1 MKNHVTNRIMLLL
14 ALLFCF
20 GSMAMAQNITIT
32 GRVVDQTDT
41 PVMMANVAEVGT
53 TNGTVTD
60 MDGNYT
66 ISVPVGATL
75 EFSFIG
81 YASEKRKVEAGMTT
95 LDIVLREDTQ
105 MLDAVVVTALGIK
118 RQEKA
123 LSYNAQSVKSDEL
136 TRVKDANLIN
146 SLSGKIAGVT
156 IQTSSSGVGGAAK
169 VVMRGTKSIEGNNN
183 ALYVI
188 DGIPMY
194 NTVSEQGSGRYTSR
208 GSTEGI
214 ADLNP
219 DDIESMTV
227 LTGASAAALYG
238 SSAANGAILITTK
251 KGKEGRLEATFTSSA
266 EFAKAF
272 VMPEFQNTYG
282 SRPNDAVSWGEKQAS
297 TGYEPTDFFKTSA
310 TYTNSITLSIGNEKN
325 QTYASLAATNANGLI
340 PNNRYDRYNIT
351 VRNSSTALKDRLR
364 MDIGA
369 QYIIQRDQNMVNQGE
384 YMNPLVGAY
393 LYPRGLDWSDARYF
407 EQWDEER
414 GILTASPFPEGDY
427 TMQNP
432 YWVAYRNLRTSE
444 RKRFI
449 VSLGLSFLIKEW
461 SASEKWDI
469 GVRYRVDRTS
479 QEYKDK
485 RYVGTVATLMDGGTK
500 NGYFGLS
507 SGYDMQNY
515 VDVLTNLNKNIGEDW
530 GLAVNVG
537 ASLTD
542 QRNDMLFNQGP
553 LRDDGLPNVFNVQNI
568 EQGAQKAQFYQD
580 GWREQTQSI
589 FGSMEVSWKRLLYL
603 TVTGRNDWASQLAG
617 SKHKSFFYPSVGLSG
632 ILTDMLPESW
642 RDKMYSSLS
651 FAKVRVAYAQ
661 VASPFQR
668 GLTVQMNT
676 FSQTD
681 KKWVKEGFY
690 PLKDLQPE
698 RTNSFEV
705 GLSTKWLRNILSL
718 DVTYYRT
725 NTKNQTIRAA
735 MSASSGYN
743 YTYVQTGNVQN
754 SGVELGLGATVDVGK
769 NFTWDTYFTY
779 GYNKNEIKELVK
791 NVRNPQNPDEPLF
804 NKDELL
810 KESFGNAQII
820 LRPGGT
826 LGDIYAKTDFVRDEH
841 GNIDVSQDLKPRNE
855 YLKLGSLLPDAT
867 MGWRNDFRYKQFSF
881 GFMLSAR
888 LGGIVVSG
896 TQAALDYS
904 GVSKATA
911 DARDNGGVTV
921 AEGIVIPAQK
931 YYQLQGRPKDYL
943 TQYYTYSAT
952 NVRLREAY
960 ISYNIP
966 RKWLGNV
973 LDLSISIT
981 GKNLWMLYNKAPFDP
996 EAVSSTGNYAQGIDY
1011 FMMPSLRSFGF
1022 SVKAKF

>member
-282 SRPNDAVSWGEKQAS
+282 SNPNDAVSWGEKQAS

-340 PNNRYDRYNIT
+340 PNNRYDRYNMT

-393 LYPRGLDWSDARYF
+393 LYPRGLNWGDARYF

-632 ILTDMLPESW
+632 IITDMLPESW

>member
-1 MKNHVTNRIMLLL
+1 
-14 ALLFCF
+14 
-20 GSMAMAQNITIT
+20 
-32 GRVVDQTDT
+32 
-41 PVMMANVAEVGT
+41 
-53 TNGTVTD
+53 
-60 MDGNYT
+60 
-66 ISVPVGATL
+66 
-75 EFSFIG
+75 
-81 YASEKRKVEAGMTT
+81 
-95 LDIVLREDTQ
+95 
-105 MLDAVVVTALGIK
+105 
-118 RQEKA
+118 
-123 LSYNAQSVKSDEL
+123 
-136 TRVKDANLIN
+136 
-146 SLSGKIAGVT
+146 
-156 IQTSSSGVGGAAK
+156 
-169 VVMRGTKSIEGNNN
+169 
-183 ALYVI
+183 
-188 DGIPMY
+188 
-194 NTVSEQGSGRYTSR
+194 
-208 GSTEGI
+208 
-214 ADLNP
+214 
-219 DDIESMTV
+219 
-227 LTGASAAALYG
+227 
-238 SSAANGAILITTK
+238 
-251 KGKEGRLEATFTSSA
+251 
-266 EFAKAF
+266 
-272 VMPEFQNTYG
+272 
-282 SRPNDAVSWGEKQAS
+282 
-297 TGYEPTDFFKTSA
+297 
-310 TYTNSITLSIGNEKN
+310 
-325 QTYASLAATNANGLI
+325 
-340 PNNRYDRYNIT
+340 
-351 VRNSSTALKDRLR
+351 
-364 MDIGA
+364 
-369 QYIIQRDQNMVNQGE
+369 
-384 YMNPLVGAY
+384 
-393 LYPRGLDWSDARYF
+393 
-407 EQWDEER
+407 
-414 GILTASPFPEGDY
+414 
-427 TMQNP
+427 
-432 YWVAYRNLRTSE
+432 
-444 RKRFI
+444 
-449 VSLGLSFLIKEW
+449 
-461 SASEKWDI
+461 
-469 GVRYRVDRTS
+469 
-479 QEYKDK
+479 
-485 RYVGTVATLMDGGTK
+485 
-500 NGYFGLS
+500 
-507 SGYDMQNY
+507 
-515 VDVLTNLNKNIGEDW
+515 
-530 GLAVNVG
+530 
-537 ASLTD
+537 
-542 QRNDMLFNQGP
+542 
-553 LRDDGLPNVFNVQNI
+553 
-568 EQGAQKAQFYQD
+568 
-580 GWREQTQSI
+580 
-589 FGSMEVSWKRLLYL
+589 
-603 TVTGRNDWASQLAG
+603 
-617 SKHKSFFYPSVGLSG
+617 
-632 ILTDMLPESW
+632 MLPESW

-754 SGVELGLGATVDVGK
+754 SGVELGLGATVDAGK

-867 MGWRNDFRYKQFSF
+867 MGWRNDFRYKQFGF

-888 LGGIVVSG
+888 LGGIVISG

-921 AEGIVIPAQK
+921 AEGIIIPAQK

-973 LDLSISIT
+973 LDLSISVT
-981 GKNLWMLYNKAPFDP
+981 GKNLWMLYSKAPFDP

>member
-1 MKNHVTNRIMLLL
+1 MLLL

-282 SRPNDAVSWGEKQAS
+282 SNPNDAVSWGEKQAS

-340 PNNRYDRYNIT
+340 PNNRYDRYNMT
-351 VRNSSTALKDRLR
+351 VRKLKH
-364 MDIGA
+364 GA
-369 QYIIQRDQNMVNQGE
+369 ERPPAYGHRSPIYHPARPE
-384 YMNPLVGAY
+384 YGQS
-393 LYPRGLDWSDARYF
+393 RGVYEPAGR
-407 EQWDEER
+407 
-414 GILTASPFPEGDY
+414 
-427 TMQNP
+427 
-432 YWVAYRNLRTSE
+432 
-444 RKRFI
+444 
-449 VSLGLSFLIKEW
+449 
-461 SASEKWDI
+461 
-469 GVRYRVDRTS
+469 
-479 QEYKDK
+479 
-485 RYVGTVATLMDGGTK
+485 
-500 NGYFGLS
+500 
-507 SGYDMQNY
+507 
-515 VDVLTNLNKNIGEDW
+515 
-530 GLAVNVG
+530 
-537 ASLTD
+537 
-542 QRNDMLFNQGP
+542 
-553 LRDDGLPNVFNVQNI
+553 
-568 EQGAQKAQFYQD
+568 
-580 GWREQTQSI
+580 SI
-589 FGSMEVSWKRLLYL
+589 S
-603 TVTGRNDWASQLAG
+603 
-617 SKHKSFFYPSVGLSG
+617 
-632 ILTDMLPESW
+632 
-642 RDKMYSSLS
+642 
-651 FAKVRVAYAQ
+651 
-661 VASPFQR
+661 
-668 GLTVQMNT
+668 
-676 FSQTD
+676 
-681 KKWVKEGFY
+681 
-690 PLKDLQPE
+690 
-698 RTNSFEV
+698 
-705 GLSTKWLRNILSL
+705 
-718 DVTYYRT
+718 
-725 NTKNQTIRAA
+725 
-735 MSASSGYN
+735 
-743 YTYVQTGNVQN
+743 
-754 SGVELGLGATVDVGK
+754 
-769 NFTWDTYFTY
+769 
-779 GYNKNEIKELVK
+779 
-791 NVRNPQNPDEPLF
+791 
-804 NKDELL
+804 
-810 KESFGNAQII
+810 
-820 LRPGGT
+820 
-826 LGDIYAKTDFVRDEH
+826 
-841 GNIDVSQDLKPRNE
+841 
-855 YLKLGSLLPDAT
+855 
-867 MGWRNDFRYKQFSF
+867 
-881 GFMLSAR
+881 LSAR
-888 LGGIVVSG
+888 TELERCP
-896 TQAALDYS
+896 L
-904 GVSKATA
+904 
-911 DARDNGGVTV
+911 
-921 AEGIVIPAQK
+921 
-931 YYQLQGRPKDYL
+931 L
-943 TQYYTYSAT
+943 
-952 NVRLREAY
+952 
-960 ISYNIP
+960 
-966 RKWLGNV
+966 
-973 LDLSISIT
+973 
-981 GKNLWMLYNKAPFDP
+981 
-996 EAVSSTGNYAQGIDY
+996 
-1011 FMMPSLRSFGF
+1011 
-1022 SVKAKF
+1022 

>member
-1 MKNHVTNRIMLLL
+1 MLLL
-14 ALLFCF
+14 ALICY
-20 GSMAMAQNITIT
+20 SSAIMAQNITIT

-105 MLDAVVVTALGIK
+105 VLDAVVVTALGIK

-340 PNNRYDRYNIT
+340 PNNRYDRYNMT
-351 VRNSSTALKDRLR
+351 VRSSSTALKDRLR

-393 LYPRGLDWSDARYF
+393 LYPRGLNWSDARYF

-632 ILTDMLPESW
+632 IITDMLPESW

-867 MGWRNDFRYKQFSF
+867 MGWRNDFRYKQFGF

-888 LGGIVVSG
+888 LGGIVISG

-921 AEGIVIPAQK
+921 AEGIIIPAQK

-973 LDLSISIT
+973 LDLSISVT
-981 GKNLWMLYNKAPFDP
+981 GKNLWMLYSKAPFDP

>member
-1 MKNHVTNRIMLLL
+1 MLLL

-282 SRPNDAVSWGEKQAS
+282 SNPNDAVSWGEKQAS

-340 PNNRYDRYNIT
+340 PNNRYDRYNMT

-393 LYPRGLDWSDARYF
+393 LYPRGLNWSDARYF

-632 ILTDMLPESW
+632 IITDMLPESW

-718 DVTYYRT
+718 DMTYYRT

>member
-1 MKNHVTNRIMLLL
+1 MLLL

-282 SRPNDAVSWGEKQAS
+282 SNPNDAVSWGEKQAS

-340 PNNRYDRYNIT
+340 PNNRYDRYNMT

-393 LYPRGLDWSDARYF
+393 LYPRGLNWSDARYF

-632 ILTDMLPESW
+632 IITDMLPESW

-952 NVRLREAY
+952 NIRLREAY

>member
-1 MKNHVTNRIMLLL
+1 MLLL
-14 ALLFCF
+14 ALLFYF

-282 SRPNDAVSWGEKQAS
+282 SNPNDAVSWGEKQAS

-340 PNNRYDRYNIT
+340 PNNRYDRYNMT

-393 LYPRGLDWSDARYF
+393 LYPRGLNWSDARYF

-632 ILTDMLPESW
+632 IITDMLPESW

>member
-146 SLSGKIAGVT
+146 SLSGKIAGVN

-282 SRPNDAVSWGEKQAS
+282 SNPNDAVSWGEKQAS

-340 PNNRYDRYNIT
+340 PNNRYDRYNMT

-393 LYPRGLDWSDARYF
+393 LYPRGLNWSDARYF

-632 ILTDMLPESW
+632 IITDMLPESW

>member
-1 MKNHVTNRIMLLL
+1 MLLL

-282 SRPNDAVSWGEKQAS
+282 SNPNDAVSWGEKQAS

-340 PNNRYDRYNIT
+340 PNNRYDRYNMT

-393 LYPRGLDWSDARYF
+393 LYPRGLNWSDARYF

-632 ILTDMLPESW
+632 IITDMLPESW

>member
-1 MKNHVTNRIMLLL
+1 MLLL

-282 SRPNDAVSWGEKQAS
+282 SNPNDAVSWGEKQAS

-340 PNNRYDRYNIT
+340 PNNRYDRYNMT

-393 LYPRGLDWSDARYF
+393 LYPRGLNWSDARYF

-515 VDVLTNLNKNIGEDW
+515 VDALTNLNKNIGEDW

-632 ILTDMLPESW
+632 IITDMLPESW

>member
-1 MKNHVTNRIMLLL
+1 MSLI
-14 ALLFCF
+14 CF
-20 GSMAMAQNITIT
+20 SGAMTAQNITIT
-32 GRVVDQTDT
+32 GRVTDQTDM
-41 PVMMANVAEVGT
+41 PVMMANVAEAGT

-81 YASEKRKVEAGMTT
+81 YATEKRKVEAGMTT

-146 SLSGKIAGVT
+146 SLSGKVAGVT
-156 IQTSSSGVGGAAK
+156 IQSSSSGVGGAAK

-310 TYTNSITLSIGNEKN
+310 TYTNSVTLSIGNEKN

-393 LYPRGLDWSDARYF
+393 LYPRGLNWSDARYF

-632 ILTDMLPESW
+632 IITDMLPESW

>member
-282 SRPNDAVSWGEKQAS
+282 SNPNDAVSWGEKQAS

-340 PNNRYDRYNIT
+340 PNNRYDRYNMT

-393 LYPRGLDWSDARYF
+393 LYPRGLNWSDARYF

-632 ILTDMLPESW
+632 IITDMLPESW

-754 SGVELGLGATVDVGK
+754 SGVELGLGATVDAGK

-867 MGWRNDFRYKQFSF
+867 MGWRNDFRYKQFGF

-888 LGGIVVSG
+888 LGGIVISG

-921 AEGIVIPAQK
+921 AEGIIIPAQK

-973 LDLSISIT
+973 LDLSISVT
-981 GKNLWMLYNKAPFDP
+981 GKNLWMLYSKAPFDP

>member
-1 MKNHVTNRIMLLL
+1 MKNHATNKIWMLLL
-14 ALLFCF
+14 SLICF
-20 GSMAMAQNITIT
+20 SGAMTAQNITIT
-32 GRVVDQTDT
+32 GRVTDQTDM
-41 PVMMANVAEVGT
+41 PVMMANVAEAGT

-81 YASEKRKVEAGMTT
+81 YATEKRKVEAGMTT

-105 MLDAVVVTALGIK
+105 VLDAVVVTALGIK

-282 SRPNDAVSWGEKQAS
+282 SNPNDAVSWGEKQAS

-340 PNNRYDRYNIT
+340 PNNRYDRYNMT

-393 LYPRGLDWSDARYF
+393 LYPRGLNWSDARYF

-632 ILTDMLPESW
+632 IITDMLPESW

-754 SGVELGLGATVDVGK
+754 SGVELGLGATVDAGK

-867 MGWRNDFRYKQFSF
+867 MGWRNDFRYKQFGF

-888 LGGIVVSG
+888 LGGIVISG

-921 AEGIVIPAQK
+921 AEGIIIPAQK

-973 LDLSISIT
+973 LDLSISVT

>member
-1 MKNHVTNRIMLLL
+1 MKSYIRRIMLLL

-282 SRPNDAVSWGEKQAS
+282 SNPNDAVSWGEKQAS

-340 PNNRYDRYNIT
+340 PNNRYDRYNMT

-393 LYPRGLDWSDARYF
+393 LYPRGLNWSDAHYF

-632 ILTDMLPESW
+632 IITDMLPESW

>member
-1 MKNHVTNRIMLLL
+1 MLLL
-14 ALLFCF
+14 ALICY
-20 GSMAMAQNITIT
+20 SSAIMAQNITIT

-282 SRPNDAVSWGEKQAS
+282 SNPNDAVSWGEKQAS

-340 PNNRYDRYNIT
+340 PNNRYDRYNMT

-393 LYPRGLDWSDARYF
+393 LYPRGLNWSDARYF

-754 SGVELGLGATVDVGK
+754 SGVELGLGATVDAGK

-867 MGWRNDFRYKQFSF
+867 MGWRNDFRYKQFGF

-888 LGGIVVSG
+888 LGGIVISG

-921 AEGIVIPAQK
+921 AEGIIIPAQK

-973 LDLSISIT
+973 LDLSISVT
-981 GKNLWMLYNKAPFDP
+981 GKNLWMLYSKAPFDP

>member
-1 MKNHVTNRIMLLL
+1 MLLL
-14 ALLFCF
+14 ALICY
-20 GSMAMAQNITIT
+20 SSAIMAQNITIT

-282 SRPNDAVSWGEKQAS
+282 SNPNDAVSWGEKQAS

-340 PNNRYDRYNIT
+340 PNNRYDRYNMT

-393 LYPRGLDWSDARYF
+393 LYPRGLNWSDARYF

-632 ILTDMLPESW
+632 IITDMLPESW

>member
-1 MKNHVTNRIMLLL
+1 MLLL
-14 ALLFCF
+14 ALICY
-20 GSMAMAQNITIT
+20 SSAIMAQNITIT

-282 SRPNDAVSWGEKQAS
+282 SNPNDAVSWGEKQAS

-340 PNNRYDRYNIT
+340 PNNRYDRYNMT

-393 LYPRGLDWSDARYF
+393 LYPRGLNWSDARYF

-632 ILTDMLPESW
+632 IITDMLPESW

-754 SGVELGLGATVDVGK
+754 SGVELGLGATVDAGK

-867 MGWRNDFRYKQFSF
+867 MGWRNDFRYKQFGF

-888 LGGIVVSG
+888 LGGIVISG

-921 AEGIVIPAQK
+921 AEGIIIPAQK

-973 LDLSISIT
+973 LDLSISVT

>member
-1 MKNHVTNRIMLLL
+1 MLLL

-282 SRPNDAVSWGEKQAS
+282 SNPNDAVSWGEKQTS

-340 PNNRYDRYNIT
+340 PNNRYDRYNMT

-393 LYPRGLDWSDARYF
+393 LYPRGLNWSDARYF

-632 ILTDMLPESW
+632 IITDMLPESW

>member
-1 MKNHVTNRIMLLL
+1 MLLL

-282 SRPNDAVSWGEKQAS
+282 SNPNDAVSWGEKQAS

-340 PNNRYDRYNIT
+340 PNNRYDRYNMT

-393 LYPRGLDWSDARYF
+393 LYPRGLNWSDARYF

-632 ILTDMLPESW
+632 IITDMLPESW

-867 MGWRNDFRYKQFSF
+867 MGWGNDFRYKQFSF

>member
-81 YASEKRKVEAGMTT
+81 YASEKRKVETGMTT

-282 SRPNDAVSWGEKQAS
+282 SNPNDAVSWGEKQAS

-340 PNNRYDRYNIT
+340 PNNRYDRYNMT

-393 LYPRGLDWSDARYF
+393 LYPRGLNWSDARYF

-632 ILTDMLPESW
+632 IITDMLPESW

>member
-1 MKNHVTNRIMLLL
+1 MLLL
-14 ALLFCF
+14 ALICY
-20 GSMAMAQNITIT
+20 SSAIMAQNITIT

-282 SRPNDAVSWGEKQAS
+282 SNPNDAVSWGEKQAS

-340 PNNRYDRYNIT
+340 PNNRYDRYNMT

-393 LYPRGLDWSDARYF
+393 LYPRGLNWSDARYF

-632 ILTDMLPESW
+632 IITDMLPESW

-754 SGVELGLGATVDVGK
+754 SGVELGLGATVDAGK

-867 MGWRNDFRYKQFSF
+867 MGWRNDFHYKQFGF

-888 LGGIVVSG
+888 LGGIVISG

-921 AEGIVIPAQK
+921 AEGIIIPAQK

-973 LDLSISIT
+973 LDLSISVT
-981 GKNLWMLYNKAPFDP
+981 GKNLWMLYSKAPFDP

>member
-1 MKNHVTNRIMLLL
+1 MLLL
-14 ALLFCF
+14 SLICF
-20 GSMAMAQNITIT
+20 SGAMTAQNITIT
-32 GRVVDQTDT
+32 GRVTDQTDM
-41 PVMMANVAEVGT
+41 PVMMANVAEAGT

-81 YASEKRKVEAGMTT
+81 YATEKRKVEAGMTT

-146 SLSGKIAGVT
+146 SLSGKVAGVT
-156 IQTSSSGVGGAAK
+156 IQSSSSGVGGAAK

-310 TYTNSITLSIGNEKN
+310 TYTNSVTLSIGNEKN

-393 LYPRGLDWSDARYF
+393 LYPRGLNWSDARYF

-632 ILTDMLPESW
+632 IITDMLPESW

>member
-1 MKNHVTNRIMLLL
+1 MLLL

-282 SRPNDAVSWGEKQAS
+282 SNPNDAVSWGEKQAS

-340 PNNRYDRYNIT
+340 PNNRYDRYNMT

-393 LYPRGLDWSDARYF
+393 LYPRGLNWSDARYF

-632 ILTDMLPESW
+632 IITDMLPESW

-661 VASPFQR
+661 LASPFQR

-1022 SVKAKF
+1022 SGKAKF

>member
-1 MKNHVTNRIMLLL
+1 MLLL

-282 SRPNDAVSWGEKQAS
+282 SNPNDAVSWGEKQAS

-340 PNNRYDRYNIT
+340 PNNRYDRYNMT

-393 LYPRGLDWSDARYF
+393 LYPRGLNWSDARYF

-632 ILTDMLPESW
+632 IITDMLPESW

-735 MSASSGYN
+735 MSASGMPW
-743 YTYVQTGNVQN
+743 GDGLMNV
-754 SGVELGLGATVDVGK
+754 
-769 NFTWDTYFTY
+769 F
-779 GYNKNEIKELVK
+779 
-791 NVRNPQNPDEPLF
+791 
-804 NKDELL
+804 
-810 KESFGNAQII
+810 
-820 LRPGGT
+820 
-826 LGDIYAKTDFVRDEH
+826 
-841 GNIDVSQDLKPRNE
+841 
-855 YLKLGSLLPDAT
+855 
-867 MGWRNDFRYKQFSF
+867 
-881 GFMLSAR
+881 
-888 LGGIVVSG
+888 IVVF
-896 TQAALDYS
+896 
-904 GVSKATA
+904 
-911 DARDNGGVTV
+911 
-921 AEGIVIPAQK
+921 
-931 YYQLQGRPKDYL
+931 
-943 TQYYTYSAT
+943 
-952 NVRLREAY
+952 
-960 ISYNIP
+960 
-966 RKWLGNV
+966 
-973 LDLSISIT
+973 DLFFAIAIC
-981 GKNLWMLYNKAPFDP
+981 
-996 EAVSSTGNYAQGIDY
+996 
-1011 FMMPSLRSFGF
+1011 R
-1022 SVKAKF
+1022 

>member
-1 MKNHVTNRIMLLL
+1 MLLL

-282 SRPNDAVSWGEKQAS
+282 SNPNDAVSWGEKQAS

-340 PNNRYDRYNIT
+340 PNNRYDRYNMT

-393 LYPRGLDWSDARYF
+393 LYPRGLNWSDARYF

-632 ILTDMLPESW
+632 IITDMLPESW

-966 RKWLGNV
+966 RKWLRIV

>member
-1 MKNHVTNRIMLLL
+1 MLLL

-282 SRPNDAVSWGEKQAS
+282 SNPNDAVSWGEKQAS

-340 PNNRYDRYNIT
+340 PNNRYDRYNMT

-393 LYPRGLDWSDARYF
+393 LYPRGLNWSDARYF

-568 EQGAQKAQFYQD
+568 EQGAQKTQFYQD

-632 ILTDMLPESW
+632 IITDMLPESW

-754 SGVELGLGATVDVGK
+754 SGVELGLGATVDAGK

-867 MGWRNDFRYKQFSF
+867 MGWRNDFRYKQFGF

-888 LGGIVVSG
+888 LGGIVISG

-921 AEGIVIPAQK
+921 AEGIIIPAQK

-973 LDLSISIT
+973 LDLSISVT
-981 GKNLWMLYNKAPFDP
+981 GKNLWMLYSKAPFDP

>member
-1 MKNHVTNRIMLLL
+1 MLLL

-282 SRPNDAVSWGEKQAS
+282 SNPNDAVSWGEKQAS

-340 PNNRYDRYNIT
+340 PNNRYDRYNMT

-393 LYPRGLDWSDARYF
+393 LYPRGLNWGDARYF

-632 ILTDMLPESW
+632 IITDMLPESW

>member
-282 SRPNDAVSWGEKQAS
+282 SNPNDAVSWGEKQAS

-340 PNNRYDRYNIT
+340 PNNRYDRYNMT

-393 LYPRGLDWSDARYF
+393 LYPRGLNWSDARYF

-537 ASLTD
+537 VSLTD

-754 SGVELGLGATVDVGK
+754 SGVELGLGATVDAGK

-867 MGWRNDFRYKQFSF
+867 MGWRNDFRYKQFGF

-888 LGGIVVSG
+888 LGGIVISG

-921 AEGIVIPAQK
+921 AEGIIIPAQK

-973 LDLSISIT
+973 LDLSISVT
-981 GKNLWMLYNKAPFDP
+981 GKNLWMLYSKAPFDP

>member
-1 MKNHVTNRIMLLL
+1 MLLL

-282 SRPNDAVSWGEKQAS
+282 SNPNDAVSWGEKQAS

-340 PNNRYDRYNIT
+340 PNNRYDRYNMT

-393 LYPRGLDWSDARYF
+393 LYPRGLNWSDARYF

-537 ASLTD
+537 VSLTD

-754 SGVELGLGATVDVGK
+754 SGVELGLGATVDAGK

-867 MGWRNDFRYKQFSF
+867 MGWRNDFRYKQFGF

-888 LGGIVVSG
+888 LGGIVISG

-921 AEGIVIPAQK
+921 AEGIIIPAQK

-973 LDLSISIT
+973 LDLSISVT
-981 GKNLWMLYNKAPFDP
+981 GKNLWMLYSKAPFDP

>member
-1 MKNHVTNRIMLLL
+1 MLLL

-282 SRPNDAVSWGEKQAS
+282 SNPNDAVSWGEKQAS

-310 TYTNSITLSIGNEKN
+310 TYTNSITLSIGHEKN

-340 PNNRYDRYNIT
+340 PNNRYDRYNMT

-393 LYPRGLDWSDARYF
+393 LYPRGLNWSDARYF

-479 QEYKDK
+479 QEYKYK

-632 ILTDMLPESW
+632 IITDMLPESW

>member
-1 MKNHVTNRIMLLL
+1 MLLL

>member
-1 MKNHVTNRIMLLL
+1 MLLL
-14 ALLFCF
+14 ALLFYF

-105 MLDAVVVTALGIK
+105 VLDAVVVTALGIK

-282 SRPNDAVSWGEKQAS
+282 SNPNDAVSWGEKQAS

-340 PNNRYDRYNIT
+340 PNNRYDRYNMT

-393 LYPRGLDWSDARYF
+393 LYPRGLNWSDARYF

-449 VSLGLSFLIKEW
+449 VSLGLSYLIKEW

-469 GVRYRVDRTS
+469 AVRYRVDRTS

-632 ILTDMLPESW
+632 IITDMLPESW

-754 SGVELGLGATVDVGK
+754 SGVELGLGATVDAGK

-867 MGWRNDFRYKQFSF
+867 MGWRNDFRYKQFGF

>member
-1 MKNHVTNRIMLLL
+1 MLLL

-282 SRPNDAVSWGEKQAS
+282 SNPNDAVSWGEKQAS

-340 PNNRYDRYNIT
+340 PNNRYDRYNMT

-393 LYPRGLDWSDARYF
+393 LYPRGLNWSDARYF

-632 ILTDMLPESW
+632 IITDMLPESW

-754 SGVELGLGATVDVGK
+754 SGVELGLGATVDAGK

-867 MGWRNDFRYKQFSF
+867 MGWRNDFRYKQFGF

-888 LGGIVVSG
+888 LGGIVISG

-921 AEGIVIPAQK
+921 AEGIIIPAQK

-973 LDLSISIT
+973 LDLSISVT
-981 GKNLWMLYNKAPFDP
+981 GKNLWMLYSKAPFDP